1 MKQLFRFVS
10 IACLLVYAGACK
22 PANTDNPDPDCP
34 STYEFLS
41 GGAPEGL
48 TKAEK
53 ENVAKINGFT
63 FKMADQIA
71 GLVKNK
77 SYVYSPV
84 SISYALG
91 MLANGAKGEALESIT
106 SVLGFGSNGLQE
118 LNEFNRDLLV
128 LSSRAKSKDEVL
140 EVANAIVADK
150 SLNIC
155 ERYKECVKNY
165 YDADVIVKNFK
176 TDDVVSFVNDWAAEK
191 THGRIDRVLNDLDP
205 SCVELL
211 MNALYFK
218 ASWRDPFYE
227 EVTKDEL
234 FTGKHGSRRLEKM
247 MRRQDDIAYYSSD
260 KFSMVRLPYG
270 YIEDYR
276 PQDSNYSMS
285 IILPAEGVDIDD
297 LVAGFDSQSWSAA
310 QSSLSSRLVDLW
322 LPRFDIDFDQDL
334 SDCFKNLGM
343 TAPFAPNADFSAMSD
358 RYLFVSLIKQVANIS
373 VDEKGTE
380 AAAVTVIAMAES
392 APPGLN
398 PPVPTPFHCDRP
410 FLFAITEQTTGAIL
424 FMGCYK

>member
-10 IACLLVYAGACK
+10 IACLLVYAGSCK
-22 PANTDNPDPDCP
+22 PNNTDNPDPDNP

-53 ENVAKINGFT
+53 ENVAKINGFA

-71 GLVKNK
+71 GLVANK

-91 MLANGAKGEALESIT
+91 MLANGAKGGTLESIT
-106 SVLGFGSNGLQE
+106 SVLGFGSDGLQE

-150 SLNIC
+150 SLNIY

-227 EVTKDEL
+227 EVTREEL
-234 FTGKHGSRRLEKM
+234 FTGKHGSKRLEKM
-247 MRRQDDIAYYSSD
+247 MRRREDIAYYSSD

-270 YIEDYR
+270 YTENYR

-285 IILPAEGVDIDD
+285 LVLPAEGIDIDD

-358 RYLFVSLIKQVANIS
+358 HDLFVSLIKQVANIS

-392 APPGLN
+392 ALPDPN
-398 PPVPTPFHCDRP
+398 PPVPIPFHCDRP
-410 FLFAITEQTTGAIL
+410 FLFAITEQTTGTIL